1 MPWWVNTTM
10 WHSIWW
16 KLADFLLHHISI
28 YSYTPLDY
36 ALMGEHHDVAQY
48 MMEMGGL
55 SITGIQELAA
65 GKIQVI
71 SDLRKFVL
79 STLVP

>member
-1 MPWWVNTTM
+1 
-10 WHSIWW
+10 
-16 KLADFLLHHISI
+16 
-28 YSYTPLDY
+28 
-36 ALMGEHHDVAQY
+36 MGEHHDVAQY

-71 SDLRKFVL
+71 FYVRKGFFIHL
-79 STLVP
+79 GSLMLVAQIQCTVMIR